1 MTETSPNGAF
11 RGNLGFRKEVGKR
24 LEKVGTLLAFSGMD
38 SEGSWDF

>member
-1 MTETSPNGAF
+1 MTGTSPLEVF
-11 RGNLGFRKEVGKR
+11 PGNLGFRKEVGKR